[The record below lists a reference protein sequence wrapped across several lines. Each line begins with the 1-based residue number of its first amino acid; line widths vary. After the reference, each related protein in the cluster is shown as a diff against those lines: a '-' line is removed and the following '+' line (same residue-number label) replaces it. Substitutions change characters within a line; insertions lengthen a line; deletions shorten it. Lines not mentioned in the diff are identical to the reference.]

1 MKRWF
6 FIASLILALAPA
18 GLNAADSVWVNDAVI
33 TVPPAIAPQID
44 AVSVVNNG
52 TMSLLFTNADYLPL
66 FDTTS
71 TLNFTNTFNGYMAC
85 NLGFRF
91 DTAPASFGLR
101 QRSANF
107 ENDGFIVS
115 GITGINATNATDILS
130 LGSLILGTGAA
141 RSFVNANNIVSP
153 GTFALAFE
161 SLLRFDGAS
170 VDLSRGNIAMDSSG
184 FLIGLGIFNF
194 FTVNQGFFD
203 GYWGLGV
210 DFMNPFFQFEVPP
223 PVSVPEI
230 VTDRHNN
237 LLIQQLGGPNFISY
251 VRSDTIDV
259 SNVINRAVFI
269 NNTNAGFDVN
279 VYFRNDFSPFG
290 LGDIS
295 VEWIST
301 LTNASFAKT
310 NYLYVFDQLLDPPFP
325 PNPLVPVLLQNGSV
339 GLGLLPTFKPDTY
352 NFLQT
357 GVQFGQGVP
366 ATPPGPIP
374 PGTFPNTLVTNDW
387 TAYEA
392 IFAATTRNLTDVV
405 GQNVTNLP
413 GRVEVNA
420 EKYLDLGYSRIAS
433 DNYLL
438 LQATNQFAGNAGSII
453 FSPYTDLNLRHT
465 NGVFAISN
473 LAQPFV
479 PKPEGTIELYSARF
493 TNVVVDANGNFVSN
507 AFHVLFVDANL
518 APAVISRQQDV
529 TLRSVNA
536 NGGDDNLI
544 ISDILTVTRS
554 FLLDS
559 ERITVTTNGPGANT
573 AEGGI
578 QLTDPNIVWTT
589 SAPRLQYLTNNGFIS
604 TENAVFFGGSRRSPV
619 DSTLQQFPYQVFI
632 NSGTITNT
640 ASVISAKL
648 FENGGIFNALLGSI
662 SLGQAQAAILTNGAF
677 LAPNGAISIQ
687 GNGLLISNHVFQA
700 GGPITLSPSVSLD
713 DGTFAA
719 GCPEFNTNKNFWV
732 GSGLNLMVAPGL
744 GTLASTTV
752 SNFAAPFRNIVN
764 RWAAADRGASPAGF
778 DNNNTPV
785 GHLILSGGQN
795 SMFTFS
801 AASGGN
807 AIYIDRLDLENFTT
821 NYIGN
826 DLLGISIDPNMK
838 VYYGQAFA
846 GGVSVAEKIDGYEG
860 GRLVW
865 VKDYNC
871 GFFSSTNVVYADGS
885 TNRVN
890 AALAMSCNIDSDGD
904 GQVNCVDPSPIPT
917 NGLSVCS
924 CNPVNISLPVILSA
938 GGGGGSG
945 PGSGSSSGSGSKLD
959 FPIVPGNGSNSVALA
974 SASFSGLYYE
984 SNGVAAPSAGYFSA
998 VVNAK
1003 GTYTGKI
1010 NSGGGTYTFSGK
1022 IDPVTS
1028 KSSARVSR
1036 GVLHALTLNLQLDS
1050 AAKQLRGTVSDGN
1063 WTANLVADKLTFS
1076 KSARANQAGTYTL
1089 VVPSAPED
1097 TNSPAGFSI
1106 GTVNVDAG
1114 GNVTWSG
1121 ALADGSKVTQK
1132 STLSAEGIWP
1142 LYSSLYS
1149 GKGLVLG
1156 WIQVTNDNVGGDL
1169 IWIKPSGVSGNYYPG
1184 GFTNLINS
1192 IGSPYHKPA
1201 AKARV
1206 LDWNDGL
1213 GQFSISGG
1221 GLSQTWTNDIR
1232 LDLNNRVTSV
1242 SGPKLSLS
1250 ITTAS
1255 GLFRGTFVDPETQKA
1270 ELFQGVLF
1278 QDSNVGVGYFLG
1290 PDQSG
1295 EIRLG
1300 PAP

>member
-6 FIASLILALAPA
+6 FVASLILALAPA
-18 GLNAADSVWVNDAVI
+18 VSRGADNVWVNDAVI

-44 AVSVVNNG
+44 ALNVVNNG
-52 TMSLLFTNADYLPL
+52 TISINYTNLDYLPL

-71 TLNFTNTFNGYMAC
+71 TLNFTNGFNGYMSC

-115 GITGINATNATDILS
+115 GVTGINATNANDILN
-130 LGSLILGTGAA
+130 LGSIILGTGGA

-153 GTFALAFE
+153 GTFALSFE
-161 SLLRFDGAS
+161 SLLRFDGSS

-184 FLIGLGIFNF
+184 FVTGFGLIINF
-194 FTVNQGFFD
+194 LTLNQGFFD
-203 GYWGLGV
+203 GYWGVGT

-223 PVSVPEI
+223 PVSVPEF
-230 VTDRHNN
+230 VTDRNGN
-237 LLIQQLGGPNFISY
+237 FLIQQLGGPNFLSY
-251 VRSDTIDV
+251 FQSDTIDA
-259 SNVINRAVFI
+259 SNVINRAVFL
-269 NNTNAGFDVN
+269 NNTNAGLNVN
-279 VYFRNDFSPFG
+279 VHFPNNFSPFG
-290 LGDIS
+290 IGDIA
-295 VEWIST
+295 VEWISAV
-301 LTNASFAKT
+301 TNASFSTT
-310 NYLYVFDQLLDPPFP
+310 NYVYLFDNLLNVIPAPF
-325 PNPLVPVLLQNGSV
+325 LAINGFV
-339 GLGLLPTFKPDTY
+339 GLGLLPTFIPDTY
-352 NFLQT
+352 TFVQS
-357 GVQFGQGVP
+357 GVQLGVG
-366 ATPPGPIP
+366 AAVAAGPIP
-374 PGTFPNTLVTNDW
+374 PGSFPNTIVTNDW

-392 IFAATTRNLTDVV
+392 LFQATTRNLTDVA

-413 GRVEVNA
+413 GRVEINA
-420 EKYLDLGYSRIAS
+420 EKYLDLNLTRIAS

-438 LQATNQFAGNAGSII
+438 LKATNQFAGNAGSVI
-453 FSPYTDLNLRHT
+453 FSPFTDLNLRHT
-465 NGVFAISN
+465 NGVFAITN
-473 LAQPFV
+473 LLQPVV

-493 TNVVVDANGNFVSN
+493 TNVVVDAAGNTLTN
-507 AFHVLFVDANL
+507 AYHVLFVDSRL
-518 APAVISRQQDV
+518 SPTVTSRQQDV
-529 TLRSVNA
+529 TLRSINA

-544 ISDILTVTRS
+544 ISDVLTVTRS

-559 ERITVTTNGPGANT
+559 ERITITTNGPGANT
-573 AEGGI
+573 VQGGI
-578 QLTDPNIVWTT
+578 QLTDPNIVWNT

-604 TENAVFFGGSRRSPV
+604 TVNAVFFGGSRKSPV
-619 DSTLQQFPYQVFI
+619 DSTVQQIPYQVFI
-632 NSGTITNT
+632 NSGTITNS

-648 FENGGIFNALLGSI
+648 FENSGIFNALLGSI
-662 SLGQAQAAILTNGAF
+662 SLGQAQAAILTNGSF
-677 LAPNGAISIQ
+677 LAPNGGISIQ

-719 GCPEFNTNKNFWV
+719 GCPEFNTNKNAWV
-732 GSGLNLMVAPGL
+732 ASGFNLTVAPGL

-752 SNFAAPFRNIVN
+752 TNIAAPFRNIVN
-764 RWAAADRGASPAGF
+764 RWAAADRGPTAAGF
-778 DNNNTPV
+778 DNNTPV

-795 SMFTFS
+795 SLFTFS

-821 NYIGN
+821 NYIGS

-871 GFFSSTNVVYADGS
+871 GFFSSTNLVYPDGS

-890 AALAMSCNIDSDGD
+890 AALAASCNIDSDGD
-904 GQVNCVDPSPIPT
+904 NLVNCVDPSPIPT

-924 CNPVNISLPVILSA
+924 CNPVNISLPVTFSTS
-938 GGGGGSG
+938 GGGSG
-945 PGSGSSSGSGSKLD
+945 SGSGSSGGSGSKLD
-959 FPIVPGNGSNSVALA
+959 FPIVPGSGSNSVALA
-974 SASFSGLYYE
+974 SASFSGLFYE
-984 SNGVAAPSAGYFSA
+984 SNGVAAPSSGYFTA
-998 VVNAK
+998 LTTTK
-1003 GTYTGKI
+1003 GAYTGKI
-1010 NSGGGTYTFSGK
+1010 SSGGSTYSFSGK
-1022 IDPVTS
+1022 FDPVTGQ
-1028 KSSARVSR
+1028 SSTRVSR
-1036 GVLHALTLNLQLDS
+1036 GMLHALTLSLQLDS
-1050 AAKQLRGTVSDGN
+1050 AANLLRGTVSDGR
-1063 WTANLVADKLTFS
+1063 WTANLMADKLVFS
-1076 KSARANQAGTYTL
+1076 KSAKAGQAGAYTL
-1089 VVPSAPED
+1089 VIPSDSED

-1149 GKGLVLG
+1149 GKGCVLG
-1156 WIQVTNDNVGGDL
+1156 WVQVTNDSVGGDL
-1169 IWIKPSGVSGNYYPG
+1169 IWIKPTGVSGNYYPS

-1201 AKARV
+1201 PGTRAV
-1206 LDWNDGL
+1206 NWDNGL
-1213 GQFSISGG
+1213 GEFTVNGG
-1221 GLSQTWTNDIR
+1221 GLSQSWTNDIR
-1232 LDLNNRVTSV
+1232 LELNNRVTNL
-1242 SGPKLSLS
+1242 SGPKLTLS
-1250 ITTAS
+1250 ITTSS
-1255 GLFRGTFVDPETQKA
+1255 GLFRGTFVDPATQKT
-1270 ELFQGVLF
+1270 EPFQGVLF
-1278 QDSNVGVGYFLG
+1278 QDSNVGIGYFLG
-1290 PDQSG
+1290 SGQSG